1 MENKKK
7 SKKRKIIEWSITGFF
22 IALLVLVSGVKIYQ
36 KVSGNNAIFGSS
48 YPVVLTDSMEDD
60 YMVDD
65 VLIVKSVNP
74 SEVKERFDRG
84 ETVDIS
90 FYYNIG
96 TPSNP
101 YIAMM
106 THRIIDV
113 MYFEDTS
120 QNQGYYSKTI
130 DGKTYSTNEW
140 YEPDNHYAFV
150 THGINT
156 KSNQGPGGT
165 IIDLTGNIQITSEE
179 DFIGLVTGKSGFLTF
194 TQKVFSSVWTLILL
208 ILVPAL
214 YIIISTIVDL
224 AKALDDNEEK
234 APSNNVLSELS
245 EKDKERLK
253 KEMLE
258 EMMKAKKDGK

>member
-1 MENKKK
+1 M
-7 SKKRKIIEWSITGFF
+7 
-22 IALLVLVSGVKIYQ
+22 
-36 KVSGNNAIFGSS
+36 
-48 YPVVLTDSMEDD
+48 
-60 YMVDD
+60 
-65 VLIVKSVNP
+65 
-74 SEVKERFDRG
+74 
-84 ETVDIS
+84 
-90 FYYNIG
+90 
-96 TPSNP
+96 
-101 YIAMM
+101 
-106 THRIIDV
+106 
-113 MYFEDTS
+113 
-120 QNQGYYSKTI
+120 
-130 DGKTYSTNEW
+130 
-140 YEPDNHYAFV
+140 

-234 APSNNVLSELS
+234 VPSNNVLSELS